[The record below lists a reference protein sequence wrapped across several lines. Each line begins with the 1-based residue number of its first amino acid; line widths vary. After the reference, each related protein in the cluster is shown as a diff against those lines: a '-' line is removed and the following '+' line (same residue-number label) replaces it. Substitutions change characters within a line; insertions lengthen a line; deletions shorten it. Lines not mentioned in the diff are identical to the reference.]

1 MKNVVYRW
9 YLSADGGTTKQRVYP
24 IYKGELSKDYEVE
37 SGMQFYREK
46 LSGKID
52 FVNEDYDWIMAQDLA
67 SVKIEVYLQVS
78 FDNLSTTQLYWHGNF
93 ALTDMEVNADDKRI
107 VVQPQ
112 VNDRYT
118 KVMDGMEREYDL
130 IRDLVPRRSIVNLV
144 KLPYMQVI
152 VEKGLKKSY
161 LANNFVDNIR
171 GNIVFQEDCIEDYYG
186 TGIYKF
192 GVIGYPMAFILT
204 PTTDRNGQLPAID
217 AGGTYV
223 GDYNLRD
230 PSNGEA
236 SLYRDGIEENIY
248 YIRYT
253 YEFDIND
260 YFKQTIQLVN
270 GFTDEVLYSAEF
282 WETNQTTLPMWR
294 WQREFTMDAANS
306 SMKGRF
312 VVSTQAWLVS
322 GRIMTDTD
330 AERVSIDGVSVDVVQ
345 RPLQDVVA
353 YSLNYKRVV
362 QISND
367 YRTWVEISGKTSSEY
382 IEGKTIYGKN
392 SNGEYWLPP
401 NELSD
406 YVPIAQASW
415 QGKVSFWS
423 YPMGDYEDMEKKY
436 SLNDAYHIADVIS
449 SLLQKIDPKITHRE
463 TESYSKFLYGPNPIS
478 ETNER
483 LLLTPKSNVLN
494 SEYSQAAQKGTITLK
509 MVLDMLAKVYQC
521 YWWIDSENRL
531 RIEHISYLVQGKS
544 YTTGSTESVGTDL
557 TTILNRR
564 NEKAWDYNKN
574 TWTYEKAD
582 IPERI
587 TFTWMDEDVRSIFKG
602 QPIVLNSPFVER
614 AKKEEQSIS
623 NFTTDIDM
631 ILIHPDK
638 FSKDGYALLTGTRN
652 YGQFIGRTIIFTTT
666 VEDIIQ
672 AGEAGEEV
680 TIVVMAKNASGQPQ
694 PIEYGFRSFDVYY
707 KMGDLASLDTFVENT
722 ISFIAPHKEFTLYF
736 RSVNGISCTIEI
748 ESITGA
754 NNIYDG
760 NIEKPHRYKVQNY
773 HLALEWLLPMFWKY
787 NLPTRDASFNG
798 QAPVTTTLVQKNRT
812 QQVKLPIGPNP
823 DPDAELL
830 VRTSVGD
837 GNIRKMSIPLSS
849 RVATITLRQDTI

>member
-1 MKNVVYRW
+1 MKSVVYRW

-24 IYKGELSKDYEVE
+24 IYKGDLSKDYEVE
-37 SGMQFYREK
+37 SGMQFYRAK

-67 SVKIEVYLQVS
+67 SVKIEIYLQVS
-78 FDNLSTTQLYWHGNF
+78 FDNLSSAQLYWQGNF
-93 ALTDMEVNADDKRI
+93 SLTDMEVNADDKRI

-118 KVMDGMEREYDL
+118 KVMDGLEREYDL
-130 IRDLVPRRSIVNLV
+130 IRDLVPRRSAVNLV
-144 KLPYMQVI
+144 KLPYMQVLL
-152 VEKGLKKSY
+152 EKGLKKGY

-171 GNIVFQEDCIEDYYG
+171 GNEVFQEDCIADYDADL
-186 TGIYKF
+186 YKF
-192 GVIGYPMAFILT
+192 GVIGRPMAFILT
-204 PTTDRNGQLPAID
+204 PTTDGDGQLPAID
-217 AGGTYV
+217 AGGTFV
-223 GDYNLRD
+223 GEYSYSART
-230 PSNGEA
+230 A
-236 SLYRDGIEENIY
+236 SLFCEGSEENFY
-248 YIRYT
+248 EIRYT
-253 YEFDIND
+253 YSEGG
-260 YFKQTIQLVN
+260 YFTQTIQLVN
-270 GFTDEVLYSAEF
+270 PYTDEVLYSAEIR
-282 WETNQTTLPMWR
+282 EPAQTASPIWR
-294 WQREFTMDAANS
+294 WQHEFTMTAANS
-306 SMKGRF
+306 SMRGSF
-312 VVSTQAWLVS
+312 VVSTQAWLIS

-330 AERVSIDGVSVDVVQ
+330 AERVEVGGVYVNVKQ
-345 RPLQDVVA
+345 RPLQDIVA

-362 QISND
+362 TLSEN
-367 YRTWVEISGKTSSEY
+367 YGSYVEISGKTSTEY
-382 IEGKTIYGKN
+382 IEGKTIFGKN

-401 NELSD
+401 TELRD

-415 QGKVSFWS
+415 QGKVSLWS

-449 SLLQKIDPKITHRE
+449 SLLAQIDPTITHRE
-463 TESYSKFLYGPNPIS
+463 TVEYSQFLYGPNPIS
-478 ETNER
+478 EVNER
-483 LLLTPKSNVLN
+483 LLLTPKSNVLT

-531 RIEHISYLVQGKS
+531 RIEHISYLAQGKS
-544 YTTGSTESVGTDL
+544 YTPGSTESVGTDL
-557 TTILNRR
+557 TTLLNRR

-582 IPERI
+582 MPERI
-587 TFTWMDEDVRSIFKG
+587 TFTWMDEDVRAIFQG
-602 QPIVLNSPFVER
+602 QPIVLHSPFVES

-631 ILIHPDK
+631 MLIQSDK
-638 FSKDGYALLTGTRN
+638 FSKDGYALLTGTSIN
-652 YGQFIGRTIIFTTT
+652 GQLIGRTIIFTTT
-666 VEDIIQ
+666 VEQVIQ
-672 AGEAGEEV
+672 AGEAGAEV
-680 TIVVMAKNASGQPQ
+680 TLVVKAKNASGQPQ
-694 PIEYGFRSFDVYY
+694 PIEYGWRSGDVYN
-707 KMGDLASLDTFVENT
+707 KRGDLASLETFVENT
-722 ISFIAPHKEFTLYF
+722 ITFIAPQDQFTLYF
-736 RSVNGISCTIEI
+736 RSAYGISCSIEV

-754 NNIYDG
+754 NVYDG
-760 NIEKPHRYKVQNY
+760 NLETPHGYKVQNY

-787 NLPTRDASFNG
+787 NLPTSNASFNG